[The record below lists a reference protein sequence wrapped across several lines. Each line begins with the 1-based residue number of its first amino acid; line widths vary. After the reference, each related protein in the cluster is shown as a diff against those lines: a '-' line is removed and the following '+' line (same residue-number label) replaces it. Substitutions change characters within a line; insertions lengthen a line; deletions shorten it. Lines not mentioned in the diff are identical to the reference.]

1 MAKAPREEAERG
13 GAWVS
18 QAAAQD
24 RPPPERRKGIEGRV
38 MNFRSLFTEY
48 HVDYKLGGTHK
59 HVRQGFIGLDCPW
72 CGPGSHRYHLGIN
85 LEHRYAVC
93 WRCGHHRLGDVL
105 SQVLRIP
112 IGEALRLL
120 GDVERIRPTAKEQR
134 RGKLVIPPTGPLQ
147 PCHRDYLTRRG
158 FHPDRVEQLWGV
170 RGIGIAKRVSWRLW
184 VPVHYRGEIVSWTTR
199 SIGDGTSRYV
209 SASPEGGSMPLK
221 ALLYWGG

>member
-85 LEHRYAVC
+85 LAHRYAVC
-93 WRCGHHRLGDVL
+93 WRGGR
-105 SQVLRIP
+105 
-112 IGEALRLL
+112 A
-120 GDVERIRPTAKEQR
+120 
-134 RGKLVIPPTGPLQ
+134 
-147 PCHRDYLTRRG
+147 
-158 FHPDRVEQLWGV
+158 
-170 RGIGIAKRVSWRLW
+170 
-184 VPVHYRGEIVSWTTR
+184 
-199 SIGDGTSRYV
+199 
-209 SASPEGGSMPLK
+209 SASPSCCRGGCGYQYIIVVKSSLGPP
-221 ALLYWGG
+221 AR